1 MMHHIRPHQLFS
13 HLGQAG
19 HAGQPGQQGQQDQ
32 QDNLA
37 QLLIPTIP
45 GRESL
50 TVFSLE
56 TLLLVAAARITR
68 SQTILEIGTSLGYTA
83 LHFAMNTPA
92 STRITT
98 VDIEK
103 KPAAFEGTKWED
115 RITRLTGDTTQI
127 APSPQSMVF
136 IDADH
141 SYKWVKQDTH
151 FAFSCSPRVVCWHD
165 YCRHYPGVVRW
176 LTKLSHS
183 RELFWVEDSWL
194 VFWFAEGVLPL

>member
-19 HAGQPGQQGQQDQ
+19 Q

-37 QLLIPTIP
+37 QLLIPTVP

-56 TLLLVAAARITR
+56 TLLLIAAARITR

-83 LHFAMNTPA
+83 LHFAMNLPSA
-92 STRITT
+92 RITT
-98 VDIEK
+98 IDIAEQ
-103 KPAAFEGTKWED
+103 PVVFSNTVYNN
-115 RITRLTGDTTQI
+115 RINRLIGSTDELEF
-127 APSPQSMVF
+127 PQQDLVF

-141 SYKWVKQDTH
+141 SYRWVKHDTH
-151 FAFSCSPRVVCWHD
+151 LAFSCQPKVVVWHD

-176 LTKLSHS
+176 LTKLSHL

-194 VFWFAEGVLPL
+194 VFWFLDGLPT